1 MQTKKLTTLALLLGL
16 SLCLFTMEAALP
28 VIPLPGVKVGL
39 AQVVTVYV
47 LYRYGAGEAGALLLS
62 RICLAAI
69 FAGQASAILFSLAGG
84 VLSLLA
90 MTVGKRLGLEILW
103 VSLAGAISHNAGQ
116 LLAAA
121 CVTGTWA
128 VLAYGP
134 ILFLAA
140 LAAGAV
146 VGVVAREM
154 VRKGIRDR
162 G

>member
-16 SLCLFTMEAALP
+16 SLCLFTIESALP

-69 FAGQASAILFSLAGG
+69 FAGQASTILFSLAGG
-84 VLSLLA
+84 VLSLLVMA
-90 MTVGKRLGLEILW
+90 LAKRWGTSVFLASI
-103 VSLAGAISHNAGQ
+103 AGAISHNAGQ

-128 VLAYGP
+128 VMAYGP

-140 LAAGAV
+140 LAAGMV